1 MLLATFVQ
9 NHHPMKPLLLL
20 LTLLLFSCETK
31 EKAVAVVDEALQT
44 TTYFL
49 IRHAEKETHTSDDQ
63 NPNLTEE
70 GEKRAKQWA
79 TLFSE
84 IELDAIYSTNTLRTI
99 ATATPTSEAKNLE
112 VIHYESKPSHVKK
125 LLADTA
131 GKTVLIVGH
140 SNTLHHIANTIIG
153 EEKYLELPESEFSNL
168 FVLVR
173 QGASVKD
180 VVLKVD

>member
-1 MLLATFVQ
+1 MH
-9 NHHPMKPLLLL
+9 NG

-31 EKAVAVVDEALQT
+31 EKATPVAEEAMQT

-49 IRHAEKETHTSDDQ
+49 IRHAEKEIHNPDDK

-70 GEKRAKQWA
+70 GKKRAKQWA
-79 TLFSE
+79 ALFSE

-99 ATATPTSEAKNLE
+99 ATATPTAETKNLE
-112 VIHYESKPSHVKK
+112 VIRYESQPNHIEK

-140 SNTLHHIANTIIG
+140 SNTLHNIANTIIG
-153 EEKYLELPESEFSNL
+153 EEKYLELPESDYSNL

-173 QGASVKD
+173 QGISVKD
-180 VVLKVD
+180 IVLKVD